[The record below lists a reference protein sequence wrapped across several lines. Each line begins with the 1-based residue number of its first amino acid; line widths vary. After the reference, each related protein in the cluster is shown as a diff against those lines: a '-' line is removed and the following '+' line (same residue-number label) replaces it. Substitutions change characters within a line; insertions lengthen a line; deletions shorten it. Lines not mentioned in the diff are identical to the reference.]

1 MNRGFETTTCCSMTS
16 AVAVV
21 IAAAV
26 VAAAVV
32 AAAVVAAAMD
42 ILPHCSV
49 LRNRHCHSNSHF
61 DTQMKSHWNHPQTH
75 HCLGERGTVA

>member
-1 MNRGFETTTCCSMTS
+1 
-16 AVAVV
+16 
-21 IAAAV
+21 
-26 VAAAVV
+26 
-32 AAAVVAAAMD
+32 MD

-75 HCLGERGTVA
+75 HCLGGRGTVA